1 MGTRL
6 RRDFN
11 LLMWN
16 RKQSRRTFGGFSKR
30 LNKVFYFL
38 VFPFLF
44 SSYLAVQLWCQFILR
59 WSLSDILYLN
69 KQRIKALEE
78 LDRAY
83 REKQLLL
90 DKIEQLEA
98 KKQAGVGRD
107 NLSICWELLLRIDS
121 MVLTGLVNVEE
132 ASNLR
137 KLIMESRAI
146 TADIFSGILDK
157 RHAELLAEVR
167 NFANGSRRKGF
178 HIVHICTEME
188 PLVSIGSLASYVT
201 GLSRALQRKGH
212 MVEVILPKYASLD
225 LDKVEG
231 LREIKAESY
240 SYFNGQLRGN
250 RIWTGVIYGIGVTF
264 IEPLYYSS
272 FFNRDRVY
280 GYSDDFERFIYFS
293 RASLDYL
300 VKSGKKP
307 DVIHVHNWETSV
319 VGPLFWD
326 IFVKQGL
333 ESTRIV
339 LTCHDLQSQC
349 LEQPDKLALCGLD
362 PAQLHRPDRLQDNAK
377 ASLVNLLKG
386 GVVYSNKVVIVSSF
400 HSKGRII
407 RDFSHGLEPTLAIHK
422 EKLLVTPPGFD
433 NSKWDPFTD
442 RFLPKTY
449 SADNMEG
456 KVVCKVALQQQ
467 VTLPANASVALV
479 GCILEEVSDIDLK
492 ALKKIIWGNTK
503 KNVQFIFTRMGKMQ
517 SPDKVLE
524 SFVEEVKDK
533 NVRFINRDDEA
544 LLHLICAGSDIIL
557 CPQHDPVHQVPLK
570 ALKYGAAPIAL
581 IADDDRFRHFVDH
594 EYETSKY
601 SRFIPS
607 TFGNMSISQAIDE
620 MISNPSKWKR
630 NIAEAMEKDFSWDAE
645 CSNVHISAYEAVK
658 NL

>member
-1 MGTRL
+1 MEA
-6 RRDFN
+6 
-11 LLMWN
+11 LMIN
-16 RKQSRRTFGGFSKR
+16 AVTPSLARFPSRRVPAQSHQR
-30 LNKVFYFL
+30 PSNVFALCCWRKDGETNEISGTPLHMELENRGDGDPSEERFQPSN
-38 VFPFLF
+38 VESEAKQKDIWGLF
-44 SSYLAVQLWCQFILR
+44 KEAQQNV
-59 WSLSDILYLN
+59 LYLN

-157 RHAELLAEVR
+157 RDAELLAEVR

-250 RIWTGVIYGIGVTF
+250 RIWTG
-264 IEPLYYSS
+264 
-272 FFNRDRVY
+272 
-280 GYSDDFERFIYFS
+280 FIYFS

-326 IFVKQGL
+326 IFVKQ
-333 ESTRIV
+333 
-339 LTCHDLQSQC
+339 C

-362 PAQLHRPDRLQDNAK
+362 PAQLHRLDRLQDNAK

-503 KNVQFIFTRMGKMQ
+503 KNVQFIFMRMGKMQ